1 MFASSTGSTSEAN
14 VARLKDKI
22 ALVTGAAS
30 GIGRGTAL
38 ALAREGAMIFVADID
53 EEGGNETCHMVGAA
67 DGYARFVSLDVSR
80 EADWARVIGSI
91 ARDPGALHVLVNNA
105 AICIAKPLLAMS
117 FETWKHE
124 LAINLDS
131 VFLGTKAA
139 LPLMT
144 KSGGGSVIN
153 ISSVAGLKGIAGMTG
168 YCAAK
173 GGVRLFTKAAA
184 LECAEVRN
192 RVRVNSI
199 HPGAIET
206 PIWLKLGNDGVLPAN
221 ADRRN
226 DDAMAAV
233 RETGA
238 RATPLGHT
246 GMPEDIAAG
255 VVFLASDESRFMTGA
270 ELVID
275 GGVMAA

>member
-1 MFASSTGSTSEAN
+1 MT
-14 VARLKDKI
+14 RLKGRV

-38 ALAREGAMIFVADID
+38 ALAREGAMVFVADID
-53 EEGGNETCHMVGAA
+53 EDGGNETCHMVGAA
-67 DGYARFVSLDVSR
+67 QGYARFVALDVSH
-80 EADWARVIGSI
+80 ETDWARVI
-91 ARDPGALHVLVNNA
+91 ATVAKDPGALHVLVNNA
-105 AICIAKPLLAMS
+105 AICIAKPLLEMPY
-117 FETWKHE
+117 ETWKRE

-139 LPLMT
+139 LPLMAQ
-144 KSGGGSVIN
+144 SGGGSVIN

-184 LECAEVRN
+184 LECAQARN
-192 RVRVNSI
+192 GIRVNSI

-206 PIWLKLGNDGVLPAN
+206 PIWLKLGNDGVMPDQAE
-221 ADRRN
+221 RRN
-226 DDAMAAV
+226 ADAMADV
-233 RETGA
+233 RAAGE
-238 RATPLGHT
+238 RATPLGYT
-246 GMPEDIAAG
+246 GLPADIAAG
-255 VVFLASDESRFMTGA
+255 VVFLASDESRFVTGS

>member
-1 MFASSTGSTSEAN
+1 M
-14 VARLKDKI
+14 ARLENKI

-30 GIGRGTAL
+30 GIGRGTAI
-38 ALAREGAMIFVADID
+38 ALAREGATVIVSDID
-53 EEGGNETCHMVGAA
+53 ETGGLETCRIIEAGKGRTQFAC
-67 DGYARFVSLDVSR
+67 LDVSR
-80 EADWARVIGSI
+80 EEDWARAI
-91 ARDPGALHVLVNNA
+91 AAIDRDPGALHVLVNNA
-105 AICIAKPLLAMS
+105 AICIAKPLLEMR
-117 FETWKHE
+117 FETWKRE
-124 LAINLDS
+124 LSINLDS

-139 LPLMT
+139 LPLMV

-153 ISSVAGLKGIAGMTG
+153 VSSVAGLKGIAGMTG

-184 LECAEVRN
+184 LECAQARN
-192 RVRVNSI
+192 GVRVNSI

-206 PIWLKLGNDGVLPAN
+206 PIWLKLGNDGVLPPELEG
-221 ADRRN
+221 RN
-226 DDAMAAV
+226 TDAIAEVRAA
-233 RETGA
+233 GA

-246 GMPEDIAAG
+246 GLPEDIAAG

-275 GGVMAA
+275 GGVMAS